1 MTEAAMGQLRRNG
14 QASLRVLSVRD
25 SAWCKQQQHGTML
38 MEFEQ
43 LENIDLL
50 PARSAESFAEWNRN
64 SLWDK

>member
-1 MTEAAMGQLRRNG
+1 
-14 QASLRVLSVRD
+14 
-25 SAWCKQQQHGTML
+25 

-50 PARSAESFAEWNRN
+50 PARPAESFAEWNRN